1 MKKSLKRFTAG
12 WLSALLCLL
21 LSACGAPQSSQYRYA
36 DTCMG
41 TLVQQSLYAS
51 DRTAADETAADIMKL
66 LRKLEQQNI
75 SWRLETSEIY
85 AVNQTAGSVDGYVL
99 SRDMTDVINEC
110 VNMWEKSEGAFDVT
124 IGSVARLWNIDA
136 WAAEGYS
143 EGFVPPDPGALQREL
158 NLCGSGKLRLKP
170 EVLDEEGEMLQ
181 ARVFLPRGMQLDLGA
196 VGKGLALD
204 RIMDSLAESGV
215 DGAVISVG
223 GSVLTYGA
231 KPNGG
236 EWKIGVVNPR
246 DPSENIGIL
255 SLTGQWCVSTSGD
268 YERYVE
274 ADGRRYHHILD
285 PATGCPADS
294 GVRSVTILTRDGL
307 SGDALSTACFVLG
320 ADRGMKLAS
329 DCGAEALFVT
339 NEGEILMTERM
350 KRFFQASRK

>member
-12 WLSALLCLL
+12 WLAALLCLL
-21 LSACGAPQSSQYRYA
+21 FSACGVSQSSRYRYA

-51 DRTAADETAADIMKL
+51 DQASADEISAAVMKL
-66 LRKLEQQNI
+66 LRELEQTI
-75 SWRLETSEIY
+75 SWRIEASEIH
-85 AVNQTAGSVDGYVL
+85 AVNQTAGSVEGYVL
-99 SRDMTDVINEC
+99 SRDMTDIINVC
-110 VNMWEKSEGAFDVT
+110 VNLWEKSEGAFDVT

-136 WAAEGYS
+136 WAAAGGS
-143 EGFVPPDPGALQREL
+143 EGFVPPDQGALRREL
-158 NLCGSGKLRLKP
+158 AVCGSGKLLLKT
-170 EVLDEEGEMLQ
+170 EVSDEEGEPLQ
-181 ARVFLPRGMQLDLGA
+181 ARIFLPRGMQLDLGA

-204 RIMDSLAESGV
+204 RILDFLAESGV

-231 KPNGG
+231 RPDGG

-255 SLTGQWCVSTSGD
+255 SLEGQWCVSTSGD

-274 ADGRRYHHILD
+274 ADGIRYHHILD
-285 PATGCPADS
+285 PATGFPADS

-307 SGDALSTACFVLG
+307 YGDALSTACFVLG
-320 ADRGMKLAS
+320 AERGMKLAS

-339 NEGEILMTERM
+339 DEGEILMTEGM
-350 KRFFQASRK
+350 KRFFQADFG